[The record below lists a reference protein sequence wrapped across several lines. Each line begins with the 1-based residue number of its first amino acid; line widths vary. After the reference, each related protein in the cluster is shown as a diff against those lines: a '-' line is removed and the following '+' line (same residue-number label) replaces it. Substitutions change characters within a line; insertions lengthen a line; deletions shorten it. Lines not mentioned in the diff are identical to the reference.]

1 MNKSLVVAKWEYFE
15 KVKSKAF
22 IIGLFLT
29 PMIMLAMGILPGLLV
44 NKEDESTKVIG
55 IIDATGEIEPLLS
68 TRMEKYKLSNNN
80 PNYLF
85 QPIAVGKNIEI
96 AAASDDANVKIAKEE
111 LEGYVV
117 FGANAFEDSVLEYR
131 AKTVGDIRL
140 MNRLESNLRDIF
152 SERRFVERGIDPR
165 LAEKLKVKLDVKSVK
180 ISKSGQH
187 EETDFLKTFFS
198 AYIFLMML
206 LFLIMGS
213 GQLLVR
219 SFVEEKAN
227 RLVEVLVSSCTPT
240 QLMIGKV
247 LGLSALGLTQMAFW
261 ALIGVA
267 TSAAF
272 AVSYF
277 PPVNQILLM
286 LVYFVLGYL
295 LYSAIFIAFGS
306 PVTTEQEAQQIT
318 QYLVLFLVLPI
329 ALVMGVIQQP
339 NASWVKALT
348 YIPLL
353 TPTFMI
359 LRIPIQLPSP
369 FEIIATILLLIASV
383 YFMMVV
389 AGRIFRIAILATG
402 KRPSVKEL
410 VRWVRQP

>member
-1 MNKSLVVAKWEYFE
+1 VSKALVVAKWEYLE

-22 IIGLFLT
+22 LIGLFLT
-29 PMIMLAMGILPGLLV
+29 PIIMLAMGILPGLLAG
-44 NKEDESTKVIG
+44 KEDESTKVIG
-55 IIDATGEIEPLLS
+55 VIDATGEIADTLS
-68 TRMEKYKLSNNN
+68 QRMMKYKLSDSN
-80 PNYLF
+80 PNYLLR
-85 QPIAVGKNIEI
+85 PIAVGKNIDIPSASEEASAKVASEEI
-96 AAASDDANVKIAKEE
+96 
-111 LEGYVV
+111 EGYVV
-117 FGANAFEDSVLEYR
+117 FGPNALEDTLLEYR
-131 AKTVGDIRL
+131 AKTVGDFRL
-140 MNRLESNLRDIF
+140 MNRLESNLRDII

-180 ISKSGQH
+180 ISKSGTK

-219 SFVEEKAN
+219 SFVEEKSN

-240 QLMIGKV
+240 ELMVGKV
-247 LGLSALGLTQMAFW
+247 LGLSALGLTQIAFW
-261 ALIGVA
+261 ALIGGGV
-267 TSAAF
+267 SAAF

-286 LVYFVLGYL
+286 LIYFVLGYL
-295 LYSAIFIAFGS
+295 LYSAIFVAFGS

-339 NASWVKALT
+339 NAAWVKALT

-359 LRIPIQLPSP
+359 LRIPIQVPSP
-369 FEIIATILLLIASV
+369 FEIIATIVLLIVSV
-383 YFMMVV
+383 YFMMIV

-402 KRPSVKEL
+402 KRPSVTEL
-410 VRWVRQP
+410 VSWATKG